1 MRISDWSSDVCS
13 SDLLGIGNRFVEAAL
28 RAAQGTGADVEPPA
42 VEPRHREAETV
53 ALGADAV
60 FDRHLHIVEDHLRG
74 GGGVPAELALLGAEA
89 DPRHVLFDDEARNAL
104 RSRLTGADH
113 RSEEHTSELQSL
125 MRISYAVFCLKKK
138 KNK

>member
-74 GGGVPAELALLGAEA
+74 GGGVPAELALLGAEDGRA
-89 DPRHVLFDDEARNAL
+89 SGRESVCQYVL
-104 RSRLTGADH
+104 
-113 RSEEHTSELQSL
+113 
-125 MRISYAVFCLKKK
+125 IPVVAVTLKKK
-138 KNK
+138 T